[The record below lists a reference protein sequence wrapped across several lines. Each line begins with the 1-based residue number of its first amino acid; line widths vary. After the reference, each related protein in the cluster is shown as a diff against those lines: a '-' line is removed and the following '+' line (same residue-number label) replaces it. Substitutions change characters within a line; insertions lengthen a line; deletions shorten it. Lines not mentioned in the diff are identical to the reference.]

1 MTIEELRKMLVEV
14 TKNLDRY
21 TNRDLKQIQ
30 AIGDKLKEMAMY
42 EVFLREERKIGD
54 E

>member
-1 MTIEELRKMLVEV
+1 MPTIEELRKMLVEV

-30 AIGDKLKEMAMY
+30 AIGDKLKEVAMY
-42 EVFLREERKIGD
+42 EVFFKRRSKRR
-54 E
+54 